1 MTPREK
7 AEELIRKYYRW
18 GLHKDGQS
26 LSWLESKEC
35 ALIAVDEIIP
45 ELSPLELHPLGTYR
59 NPKIEYWQ
67 EVKQEIEK
75 L

>member
-1 MTPREK
+1 MTPQEK

-35 ALIAVDEIIP
+35 ALIAVDEIFQNVYDDRATIGR
-45 ELSPLELHPLGTYR
+45 LNLTD
-59 NPKIEYWQ
+59 KEYWT
-67 EVKQEIEK
+67 EVKKEIENI
-75 L
+75 

>member
-35 ALIAVDEIIP
+35 ALIAVDEI
-45 ELSPLELHPLGTYR
+45 LEEALGLDDNDYQS
-59 NPKIEYWQ
+59 KYDYWQ
-67 EVKQEIEK
+67 EVKQKIEK

>member
-1 MTPREK
+1 MTPKEK

-35 ALIAVDEIIP
+35 ALIPVDEILY
-45 ELSPLELHPLGTYR
+45 EFDHLAWDNDTYS
-59 NPKIEYWQ
+59 NTKIKYWQ

>member
-1 MTPREK
+1 MTPKEK
-7 AEELIRKYYRW
+7 SEELIRKYYRW

-35 ALIAVDEIIP
+35 ALIAVDELWN
-45 ELSPLELHPLGTYR
+45 ESDYTDSYYQR
-59 NPKIEYWQ
+59 SVYWN